1 MPASEDEESAA
12 VSAVSYR
19 LEADVAVLS
28 IANPPV
34 NALSLPVRTTLM
46 EGLIRASADEAVIA
60 IVLTGSGGTF
70 SSGAD
75 INEIASGAALT
86 APTLRDLQGQMEATT
101 KPLVAAIDGIAF
113 GGGLEIALTCH
124 WRVGSR
130 SAKVG
135 LPEVKLGLL
144 PGAGGTQRFTRLAGP
159 AAALEAITSG
169 AALPA
174 ARALELGV
182 LDAVAEDALAAALD
196 LARKAAR
203 EHTPLRITSGI
214 SEHLREGT
222 PELFAEFRRRLSGK
236 TRGQLAPAR
245 IIDSI
250 EAACTLPAEEAFRL
264 ERQYFLECRDSPQR
278 KALTHVFFAE
288 REARRIPGIP
298 AGIEPLPIRQAA
310 VIGAGTMGGGIAM
323 SFANA
328 GLPVL
333 LLEVSPEALERGL
346 GLIRRNYAASVSR
359 GSLDAARADA
369 ALARI
374 RGVSDYAA
382 LGGADLIIEAV
393 FEDLSVKREVF
404 ARLDQVAAPQAILA
418 TNTSTLDIDAIAA
431 ATSRPGQVVG
441 THFFSPANVMKLLE
455 NVRGRGTSAQTLATV
470 MALGRTLGKIP
481 VLAGNCDGF
490 IGNRMLMFYGS
501 EAEFLL
507 EEGAT
512 PEQIDCVM
520 EAFGFAMGP
529 LAVRDLAGND
539 VGFLIRKG
547 RKLPADERWSPILER
562 IVAAGRLG
570 QKSAKGF
577 YRYEG
582 RTRIVDPQVTA
593 LIEEV
598 SRELGIR
605 RRPIPD
611 EEILDRLLHPLI
623 NEGAR
628 ILDEGIAIR
637 ASDIDI
643 VYVYGYGFPAYK
655 GGPMFWAEQSGLARV
670 VETMGRL
677 APTHGARWRPAP
689 LLERLAAA
697 NLGFAAARPDTK
709 TQKTD

>member
-1 MPASEDEESAA
+1 VA
-12 VSAVSYR
+12 AVSYR
-19 LEADVAVLS
+19 LEGDVAVLS
-28 IANPPV
+28 LASPPV
-34 NALSLPVRTTLM
+34 NALSLPVRTALM
-46 EGLIRASADEAVIA
+46 EGLTRAAADGTVTAL
-60 IVLTGSGGTF
+60 VLTGEAGTF

-75 INEIASGAALT
+75 IKEIASGAALT
-86 APTLRDLQGQMEATT
+86 PPTLRDLQRQMEASR

-113 GGGLEIALTCH
+113 GGGFEIALACH
-124 WRVGSR
+124 YRTGSR

-169 AALPA
+169 APIPA

-182 LDAVAEDALAAALD
+182 LDVVADDAVAAAIE
-196 LARKAAR
+196 LARKAVR
-203 EHTPLRITSGI
+203 EHSPLRITSEI
-214 SEHLREGT
+214 SEHLSEGT
-222 PELFAEFRRRLSGK
+222 PELFSDFRRRISGK
-236 TRGQLAPAR
+236 SRGQLAPLR
-245 IIDSI
+245 IVDSI
-250 EAACTLPAEEAFRL
+250 QAACTLPAEDAFRL

-278 KALTHVFFAE
+278 QALTHVFFAE
-288 REARRIPGIP
+288 REARRIPGLP
-298 AGIEPLPIRQAA
+298 ADTKPRPLRQAA
-310 VIGAGTMGGGIAM
+310 VIGAGTMGGGIGM

-328 GLPVL
+328 GLPVA

-346 GLIRRNYAASVSR
+346 QTIRRNYAASVSR
-359 GSLDAARADA
+359 GSLDQARADA
-369 ALARI
+369 ALALI
-374 RGVSDYAA
+374 RGVSEYEA
-382 LGGADLIIEAV
+382 LGEADILIEAV
-393 FEDLSVKREVF
+393 FEDMNVKRQVF
-404 ARLDQVAAPQAILA
+404 ARLDKVAARHAILA
-418 TNTSTLDIDAIAA
+418 SNTSTLDIDAIAA
-431 ATSRPGQVVG
+431 STERPEQVVG

-455 NVRGRGTSAQTLATV
+455 NVRGRHTSAETIATV

-512 PEQIDCVM
+512 PEQIDRVM
-520 EAFGFAMGP
+520 EGFGFAMGP

-562 IVAAGRLG
+562 IVGAGRLG
-570 QKSAKGF
+570 QKTNKGF

-582 RTRIVDPQVTA
+582 RTRIVDPEVTA
-593 LIEEV
+593 LIENV

-605 RRPIPD
+605 RRTIPD
-611 EEILDRLLHPLI
+611 EEILDRLLHPLV

-628 ILDEGIAIR
+628 ILEEGIAIR
-637 ASDIDI
+637 ASDIDV

-655 GGPMFWAEQSGLARV
+655 GGPMFWAEQAGLARV
-670 VETMGRL
+670 VDTMRGL
-677 APTHGARWRPAP
+677 APTHGARWAPAP
-689 LLERLAAA
+689 LLERLVAEKQGFGAVRSDAAA
-697 NLGFAAARPDTK
+697 
-709 TQKTD
+709 QKIS